1 MNNLVYL
8 NNDPILME
16 LDSSVDRKST
26 MKMIAFKYFN
36 SDMDLLENYLKDN
49 HYKGYEQTFELKIV
63 EPKTQLEF
71 SF

>member
-1 MNNLVYL
+1 MNNVVYI

-16 LDSSVDRKST
+16 LDSSVDRNST

-36 SDMDLLENYLKDN
+36 SDIKLLEVYLKNNDCR
-49 HYKGYEQTFELKIV
+49 GYDRTIELKKI
-63 EPKTQLEF
+63 EPKAQLEF

>member
-49 HYKGYEQTFELKIV
+49 HYKGCKNNFELKLI
-63 EPKTQLEF
+63 EPKSQLEF

>member
-1 MNNLVYL
+1 MNNLAYI

-16 LDSSVDRKST
+16 LDSSVDKDSA

-36 SDMDLLENYLKDN
+36 SDMNLLEDYLQDIQ
-49 HYKGYEQTFELKIV
+49 YKPLDSHFEFKKI

-71 SF
+71 LF

>member
-36 SDMDLLENYLKDN
+36 SDMDLLEKYLKDN
-49 HYKGYEQTFELKIV
+49 HYKSCENNFELKLI
-63 EPKTQLEF
+63 EPKSQLEF

>member
-1 MNNLVYL
+1 MNNLAYI

-16 LDSSVDRKST
+16 LESSVDKDSA

-36 SDMDLLENYLKDN
+36 SNMHLLEDYLQDSQ
-49 HYKGYEQTFELKIV
+49 YKLLDSHFELKKI

-71 SF
+71 LF

>member
-8 NNDPILME
+8 NNDPILVE
-16 LDSSVDRKST
+16 LDTSVDREST

-49 HYKGYEQTFELKIV
+49 HYKSCENNFELKLI
-63 EPKTQLEF
+63 EPKSQLEF